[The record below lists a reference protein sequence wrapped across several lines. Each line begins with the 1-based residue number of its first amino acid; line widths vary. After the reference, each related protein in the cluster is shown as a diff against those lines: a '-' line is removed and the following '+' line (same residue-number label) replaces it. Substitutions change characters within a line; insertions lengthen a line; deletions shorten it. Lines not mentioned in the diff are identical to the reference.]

1 VHPYPVAELRYTEKK
16 RIISKILNMKALHH
30 HKENFE
36 IIDKYLYDS
45 KASDASTFSKLFF
58 TYEESDYIE
67 SMTQGIEPRNIL
79 DLSVKNGHSRFF
91 RSDID
96 ISPKILNQTE
106 PIYLLTPKM
115 DVVTITNIKHKGQG
129 NIGNIVIADV
139 LSSSPEVTAFL
150 DDTQTFPVTLRPS

>member
-1 VHPYPVAELRYTEKK
+1 
-16 RIISKILNMKALHH
+16 MKALHH

-36 IIDKYLYDS
+36 VIDRYLYDS
-45 KASDASTFSKLFF
+45 KTKDAKQFSKLFF

-67 SMTQGIEPRNIL
+67 TLTQGVIPRNIL

-96 ISPKILNQTE
+96 ISPKIFNQTE

-115 DVVTITNIKHKGQG
+115 DVIIITNTKPKG
-129 NIGNIVIADV
+129 
-139 LSSSPEVTAFL
+139 
-150 DDTQTFPVTLRPS
+150 

>member
-1 VHPYPVAELRYTEKK
+1 
-16 RIISKILNMKALHH
+16 MKALHH

-115 DVVTITNIKHKGQG
+115 DVVTITNIKQKGQG